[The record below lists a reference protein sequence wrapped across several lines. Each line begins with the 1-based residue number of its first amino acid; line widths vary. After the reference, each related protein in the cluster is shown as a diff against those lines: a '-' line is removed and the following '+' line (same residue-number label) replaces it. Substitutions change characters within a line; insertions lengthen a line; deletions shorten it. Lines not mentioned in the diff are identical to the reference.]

1 MDRDWMFERL
11 NVIPFEKL
19 RLKIRDGLLRILRM
33 VKMNMADYVSRISI
47 WIIIIHES
55 DLFIRN
61 LIIELSI
68 ALRNLLRIV
77 LHIPI

>member
-1 MDRDWMFERL
+1 
-11 NVIPFEKL
+11 
-19 RLKIRDGLLRILRM
+19 
-33 VKMNMADYVSRISI
+33 MNMADYVSRISI

-77 LHIPI
+77 PHIPI